1 MRSEGGAMDWWIW
14 SHLGAAMLG
23 MTLGVILTA
32 ILAAGTRA
40 ERIAQSAWRSDEHEA
55 GPGR

>member
-1 MRSEGGAMDWWIW
+1 MDWWIW